1 MKNGRDYEAEVFAMY
16 QSPQTRI
23 EIVRAYT
30 AADADFQARQR
41 WGSVNSVHNEWYTRI
56 IGPADAPST
65 GCEEEKE
72 KR

>member
-41 WGSVNSVHNEWYTRI
+41 WGSVNSRKMDEWYVRI
-56 IGPADAPST
+56 IGPADAPSAGET
-65 GCEEEKE
+65 S
-72 KR
+72 R